1 MSAAKPSGVPIGA
14 LLLVVPFG
22 AAAVLDGWLAAPLVM
37 AFPVAAGVLGSVPG
51 ARPASSA
58 PYGTAAVLHAVSTPA
73 APRTPAPS
81 STQRL
86 VAH

>member
-1 MSAAKPSGVPIGA
+1 MEPLLMA
-14 LLLVVPFG
+14 LAL
-22 AAAVLDGWLAAPLVM
+22 LDGWPAIPLAMP
-37 AFPVAAGVLGSVPG
+37 FPAADGVVDAIPG
-51 ARPASSA
+51 AWPASFA
-58 PYGTAAVLHAVSTPA
+58 LYGTAAVLHALSTPA